1 MPIFI
6 CHGRYTANALKGMT
20 TNPENRSQTVR
31 TLFRAAGGELLN
43 WYLTFGDYDWM
54 VIAEMPDERAM
65 LSAVIAAAEGGS
77 LTHLKTTIAL
87 SAEDT
92 VKAFQEAS
100 RLRTS
105 FMSAGQEGSSKG
117 ARSGLGE
124 SAGKARSRKA
134 RD

>member
-6 CHGRYTANALKGMT
+6 CQGRYTANALKGMT

-77 LTHLKTTIAL
+77 LTDLKTTIAL

-92 VKAFQEAS
+92 VQAFQEAG

-105 FMSAGQEGSSKG
+105 FMSAGQKGSAKQ
-117 ARSGLGE
+117 ARSGPGA
-124 SAGKARSRKA
+124 SAETARGRKQ
-134 RD
+134 RE